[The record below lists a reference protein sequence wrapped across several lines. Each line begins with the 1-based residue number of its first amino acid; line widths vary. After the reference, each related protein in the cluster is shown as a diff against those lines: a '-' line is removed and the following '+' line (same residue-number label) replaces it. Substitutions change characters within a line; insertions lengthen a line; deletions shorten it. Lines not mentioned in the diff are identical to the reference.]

1 MSLRFALLGFLS
13 TEPATGYTIAKEF
26 GESMGWFWSAL
37 RGQIHPEL
45 RRLEAEGLIVGRE
58 TTKGERMRK
67 VVYEITGKGL
77 AELHAWLA
85 GDTEYPPVRDVMRT
99 KTIFLDAAS
108 PEVIERQLRRHREHH
123 EALLKGYREQLAAV
137 NDGTQPRLVKRLA
150 KYPPQQHELVIGL
163 KRLALEAM
171 VERAET
177 EIAWADRALAWLH
190 EITDGSAGGHR

>member
-13 TEPATGYTIAKEF
+13 TEPATGYTLAKEF

-45 RRLEAEGLIVGRE
+45 RRLEADGLIVGRE

-67 VVYEITGKGL
+67 VVYEITGKGR
-77 AELHAWLA
+77 AELHAWLET
-85 GDTEYPPVRDVMRT
+85 GTDYPPVRDVMRT

-108 PEVIERQLRRHREHH
+108 PEVIEQQLCGHREHH
-123 EALLKGYREQLAAV
+123 SALLKGYREQLTAV

-150 KYPPQQHELVIGL
+150 MFPPERHELVTGL

-171 VERAET
+171 VEQAEA
-177 EIAWADRALAWLH
+177 EVAWADRALAWLR
-190 EITDGSAGGHR
+190 GHR

>member
-13 TEPATGYTIAKEF
+13 TEPATGYTLAKEF

-45 RRLEAEGLIVGRE
+45 RRLEAEGLVVGRE

-77 AELHAWLA
+77 AELRAWLA
-85 GDTEYPPVRDVMRT
+85 ADTDYPPVRDVMRT
-99 KTIFLDAAS
+99 KTIFLDAAP
-108 PEVIERQLRRHREHH
+108 PEVTERQLRRHREHH
-123 EALLKGYREQLAAV
+123 EALLKGYGEQLTAI

-150 KYPPQQHELVIGL
+150 MYPPEQHELATGL

-171 VERAET
+171 VEHAEN
-177 EIAWADRALAWLH
+177 EIAWADRALTWLH
-190 EITDGSAGGHR
+190 EISDRSTGGH